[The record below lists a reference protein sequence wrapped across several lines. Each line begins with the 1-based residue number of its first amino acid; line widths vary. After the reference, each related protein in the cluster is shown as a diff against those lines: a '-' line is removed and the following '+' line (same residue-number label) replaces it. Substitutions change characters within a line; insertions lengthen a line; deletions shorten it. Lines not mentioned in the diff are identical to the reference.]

1 MKRSTLRRKTPL
13 KAGPGPKRKPMK
25 RKPAKKPANDATH
38 HSAIRQAAQGELCTV
53 QIAGIC
59 RHNTETTVLA
69 HLPHEGG
76 IMGGK
81 VDDLSSCFACHACHD
96 VLDGRRPWP
105 DAGEPMFKDFYM
117 RRAMVRTWRRLVEKG
132 VIKIEEGE

>member
-1 MKRSTLRRKTPL
+1 MKRTGELKRRTPL
-13 KAGPGPKRKPMK
+13 RAKSPMK
-25 RKPAKKPANDATH
+25 RKPQKGCRKVQKDDATH

-81 VDDLSSCFACHACHD
+81 VDDLSSCFACDSCHD
-96 VLDGRRPWP
+96 VLDGRRAWP
-105 DAGEPMFKDFYM
+105 GDEGQHRDFYM
-117 RRAMVRTWRRLVEKG
+117 RRAMIRTWRRLVEKG
-132 VIKIEEGE
+132 VIRIEGYRS